1 MAGLREQKR
10 DRTRRAIVAVAMR
23 LFAEKGFEQ
32 TTVTEIAAAAEV
44 GRRTFFH
51 YFDSK
56 DELLFPEADER
67 IGAALEAIA
76 SRGERETPAQL
87 LIRAL
92 DSARTADAD
101 FGDGTAA
108 LRLRLVREIPS
119 VAGRG
124 ALLQAEAQRT
134 IGRALREAFP
144 DQFDEVS
151 SAAMVGAFIG
161 AVAAAV
167 EAIQQ
172 ATPDASPAAKQ
183 RALRDALRRALVHD
197 PETLAP

>member
-1 MAGLREQKR
+1 MTGLREQKR
-10 DRTRRAIVAVAMR
+10 DRTRRVIVAAAIR
-23 LFAEKGFEQ
+23 LFAENGFEQ
-32 TTVTEIAAAAEV
+32 TTVSEIAAAAEV

-56 DELLFPEADER
+56 DDLLFADADAR
-67 IGAALEAIA
+67 IDAALDAIGA
-76 SRGERETPAQL
+76 RGEHETPAQL

-92 DSARTADAD
+92 DSARITDTD
-101 FGDGTAA
+101 FGDGSAA
-108 LRLRLVREIPS
+108 LRVRLAREIPS

-124 ALLQAEAQRT
+124 ALLQAAAQQR
-134 IGRALREAFP
+134 IGRALRDAFP

-167 EAIQQ
+167 ETIQLT
-172 ATPDASPAAKQ
+172 TPDASPPAKQ
-183 RALRDALRRALVHD
+183 RALRDALRRALAHD
-197 PETLAP
+197 V

>member
-10 DRTRRAIVAVAMR
+10 DRTRAAIVAAALR
-23 LFAEKGFEQ
+23 LFAEHGFEQ
-32 TTVTEIAAAAEV
+32 TTITEIAAAAEV

-51 YFDSK
+51 YFASK
-56 DELLFPEADER
+56 DELLFSDARAR
-67 IGAALEAIA
+67 IDAAVEAIRTRA
-76 SRGERETPAQL
+76 TDDTPAHF

-92 DSARTADAD
+92 DSVNITDSD

-108 LRLRLVREIPS
+108 LRLRLVREVPS

-124 ALLQAEAQRT
+124 ALLQAEAQQT

-144 DQFDEVS
+144 EQLDEVS

-161 AVAAAV
+161 AVAGAT
-167 EAIQQ
+167 EAIQLTMPS
-172 ATPDASPAAKQ
+172 AAPPAKQ
-183 RALRDALRRALVHD
+183 RALRDALRRVLVPD
-197 PETLAP
+197 F

>member
-10 DRTRRAIVAVAMR
+10 DRTRKAIVSAAQR
-23 LFAEKGFEQ
+23 LFVDRGFEQ
-32 TTVTEIAAAAEV
+32 TTVSEIAATAEV

-56 DELLFPEADER
+56 DELLFADADAR
-67 IGAALEAIA
+67 IDAALEAIRT
-76 SRGERETPAQL
+76 RGEHETPAQL

-92 DSARTADAD
+92 DSARITDTD
-101 FGDGTAA
+101 FGDGSAA
-108 LRLRLVREIPS
+108 LRIRLALEIPS

-124 ALLQAEAQRT
+124 ALLQAAAQQR
-134 IGRALREAFP
+134 IGHALRLAFP

-161 AVAAAV
+161 AVGAAV
-167 EAIQQ
+167 ETIQL
-172 ATPDASPAAKQ
+172 TMPDATPAAKQ
-183 RALRDALRRALVHD
+183 IALRDGLRRALTNDAQTV
-197 PETLAP
+197 AP

>member
-10 DRTRRAIVAVAMR
+10 DRTRRAIVETALR
-23 LFAEKGFEQ
+23 LFAVKGFEQ
-32 TTVTEIAAAAEV
+32 TTISEIAAAAEV

-51 YFDSK
+51 YFESK
-56 DELLFPEADER
+56 DDVLFAEPDER
-67 IGAALEAIA
+67 IDAALQAIA
-76 SRGERETPAQL
+76 SRAAHETPAQL

-92 DSARTADAD
+92 DSARMTTSD

-124 ALLQAEAQRT
+124 AHLQAVAQQR

-144 DQFDEVS
+144 DRLDEVS
-151 SAAMVGAFIG
+151 SVAMVGAFIG
-161 AVAAAV
+161 AASAAV
-167 EAIQQ
+167 ETIQL
-172 ATPDASPAAKQ
+172 TMPDAPPETKQ
-183 RALRDALRRALVHD
+183 RALGDALRRALD
-197 PETLAP
+197 PGA

>member
-10 DRTRRAIVAVAMR
+10 DRTRAAIVAAAGR
-23 LFAEKGFEQ
+23 LFAENGFEQ
-32 TTVTEIAAAAEV
+32 TTITEIAAAADV

-51 YFDSK
+51 YFESK
-56 DELLFPEADER
+56 DELLFPEADVR
-67 IGAALEAIA
+67 IDAAVEAIRT
-76 SRGERETPAQL
+76 RGPHETPAQV

-92 DSARTADAD
+92 DSARITNTD

-124 ALLQAEAQRT
+124 AMLQAAAQQA
-134 IGRALREAFP
+134 IGGALRDAFP

-151 SAAMVGAFIG
+151 SAAMIGAFIG
-161 AVAAAV
+161 AVAGST
-167 EAIQQ
+167 EAIAQSM
-172 ATPDASPAAKQ
+172 PDAAPEAKQ
-183 RALRDALRRALVHD
+183 RALRDALRRALD
-197 PETLAP
+197 A